1 MDLLIDRLGISYNKP
16 SVKHKYSDLYTLSEN
31 YKLSTVELEN
41 MRLKSAINQYV
52 SQGENVKTL
61 SSNKFV
67 IWLKRI
73 WNGILNFL
81 DLCKRKFFDLRI
93 SKMIRKIEKI
103 AKNNI
108 KMSKEYEYP
117 LYINEYSRLF
127 KEDMRGRRHDNDDIY
142 YPKITSTFEYI
153 AHYIKRNKDDIKKIY
168 EFTKSNKEDA
178 TIDTPNFKFIKKNN
192 SMLANKIIHLKNLAG
207 NANKG
212 TNYTFTAN
220 NPEDLVNFEKEFR
233 LDFLERLDTAYR
245 DLLDNFD
252 EVRKYTRS
260 ILNEIN
266 KYENDSTED
275 NFLKGIFEVS
285 NSINTTITKNY
296 KDICDFMISVLNLLE
311 VKWEKEKPIK
321 TIINQKYK
329 LERTN
334 YKWIY

>member
-31 YKLSTVELEN
+31 YKLSTIDIEN
-41 MRLKSAINQYV
+41 INLKSAINQYV
-52 SQGENVKTL
+52 SRGESVKSL
-61 SSNKFV
+61 ASNKFV

-93 SKMIRKIEKI
+93 SKMIKKVENI

-108 KMSKEYEYP
+108 KKSKEYEYP

-127 KEDMRGRRHDNDDIY
+127 SEDSRGRPHDDDDTIY
-142 YPKITSTFEYI
+142 SKITAVFEDITY
-153 AHYIKRNKDDIKKIY
+153 YIKQNKDDIKKIY
-168 EFTKSNKEDA
+168 AFTKSNKEDA

-192 SMLANKIIHLKNLAG
+192 STLKNKIIHLKNLVS
-207 NANKG
+207 NADKG
-212 TNYTFTAN
+212 DNYTYTAD
-220 NPEDLVNFEKEFR
+220 NPEDLIWFEKECR
-233 LDFLERLDTAYR
+233 LVFLEQLNILYK

-266 KYENDSTED
+266 KYENEATED
-275 NFLKGIFEVS
+275 NFLKGVFEVS

-296 KDICDFMISVLNLLE
+296 KDVCDFMISVLKLLE
-311 VKWEKEKPIK
+311 VKWEKV
-321 TIINQKYK
+321 
-329 LERTN
+329 RTHEAN
-334 YKWIY
+334 DE

>member
-1 MDLLIDRLGISYNKP
+1 MNLLVDRLGIAYNKP

-31 YKLSTVELEN
+31 YKLSTIEIEN
-41 MRLKSAINQYV
+41 INLKSAINQYV
-52 SQGENVKTL
+52 SQGESVKSF

-93 SKMIRKIEKI
+93 SKMIKKIEKT
-103 AKNNI
+103 AENNI

-127 KEDMRGRRHDNDDIY
+127 SEDSRGRHHDDDDTIY
-142 YPKITSTFEYI
+142 SKITAVFEDIVY
-153 AHYIKRNKDDIKKIY
+153 YIKQNKDDIKKIY
-168 EFTKSNKEDA
+168 EFTKSNKEDS
-178 TIDTPNFKFIKKNN
+178 IDQPNFKFIKKNN
-192 SMLANKIIHLKNLAG
+192 SILANKIIHLKNLVSNADKG
-207 NANKG
+207 N
-212 TNYTFTAN
+212 NYTYTAD
-220 NPEDLVNFEKEFR
+220 NPEDLIWFEKECR
-233 LDFLERLDTAYR
+233 LVFLEQLNILYK

-266 KYENDSTED
+266 KYENEATED
-275 NFLKGIFEVS
+275 NFLKGVFEVS

-296 KDICDFMISVLNLLE
+296 KDVCDFMISVLKLLE
-311 VKWEKEKPIK
+311 VKWEKV
-321 TIINQKYK
+321 
-329 LERTN
+329 RTHEEN
-334 YKWIY
+334 NK